1 MPNLKEV
8 RNRIQSVTTTKQI
21 TSAMKLVSASKL
33 RKAQDNILR
42 FRPYASKLREI
53 MNRVASGVDDL
64 PDTGVFARRNPDKIL
79 MVVFSAN
86 RGLCGVFNANIAKK
100 VASLI
105 TEDYNESFKAG
116 KVDFISFGRKAP
128 DLLKK
133 KGCVFARE
141 FNHLIDK
148 PSFDEVAE
156 ICTAIVNEYIAGKY
170 DAIVLVYNQFRNAAQ
185 QVAVNEKLLP
195 FTLES
200 GKQVS
205 GTDYI
210 LEPGREK
217 MFELIVPKTLKLQLY
232 KALLDSI
239 ASEHGA
245 RMTSMHKATDNAT
258 EILKDLRLSYN
269 KARQAAITNEI
280 IEIVSGAEALKG

>member
-1 MPNLKEV
+1 MANLKEV

-53 MNRVASGVDDL
+53 MGRVAAGVDNL
-64 PDTGVFARRNPDKIL
+64 PTDGVFAQRNPDKIL

-86 RGLCGVFNANIAKK
+86 RGLCGVFNANIVKQINH
-100 VASLI
+100 LI
-105 TEDYNESFKAG
+105 EGEYRKSFEAG
-116 KVDFISFGRKAP
+116 KIDFISFGRKAP

-133 KGCVFARE
+133 KGCRFSKDY
-141 FNHLIDK
+141 NHLIDK
-148 PSFDEVAE
+148 PSFEEVSG
-156 ICTAIVNEYIAGKY
+156 ICDNIVKEYIHAKY

-185 QVAVNEKLLP
+185 QVPVSEMLLP
-195 FTLES
+195 FKLES
-200 GKQVS
+200 GKQIA
-205 GTDYI
+205 GNDYI

-217 MFELIVPKTLKLQLY
+217 MFTIIVPKTLKLQLY

>member
-33 RKAQDNILR
+33 RRAQDSILR

-53 MNRVASGVDDL
+53 MLRVAAGVDDL
-64 PDTGVFARRNPDKIL
+64 PNDGVFAKRPVKRVL

-86 RGLCGVFNANIAKK
+86 RGLCGVFNANISKQVMTLLQEKYAE
-100 VASLI
+100 A
-105 TEDYNESFKAG
+105 FAAG
-116 KVDFISFGRKAP
+116 LVDFISFGKKVP
-128 DLLKK
+128 DALKK
-133 KGCVFARE
+133 RGVVFARE
-141 FNHLIDK
+141 FNHLIEK
-148 PSFDEVAE
+148 PGFDEISE
-156 ICTAIVNEYIAGKY
+156 IGNTIINEFIEGKH
-170 DAIVLVYNQFRNAAQ
+170 DEIVLVYNQFKNAAVQ
-185 QVAVNEKLLP
+185 APVNEIFLP
-195 FTLES
+195 FNFASDAEET
-200 GKQVS
+200 G
-205 GTDYI
+205 DYI
-210 LEPGREK
+210 LEPEREK
-217 MFELIVPKTLKLQLY
+217 MFEMLVPKTLRIQLY

-280 IEIVSGAEALKG
+280 IEIVSGAEALNG

>member
-1 MPNLKEV
+1 MANLKEV
-8 RNRIQSVTTTKQI
+8 RNRIQSVGTTKQI

-33 RKAQDNILR
+33 RRAQDSILR

-64 PDTGVFARRNPDKIL
+64 PNDGVFAHRAPDKIL
-79 MVVFSAN
+79 MIVFSGN
-86 RGLCGVFNANIAKK
+86 RGLCGVFNANIAKQ
-100 VASLI
+100 VNMLI
-105 TEDYNESFKAG
+105 EGEYKASFKAG
-116 KVDFISFGRKAP
+116 KIDFISLGKKVP

-133 KGCVFARE
+133 KGCIFSKE
-141 FNHLIDK
+141 YNHLIEK
-148 PSFDEVAE
+148 PSFDEISE
-156 ICTAIVNEYIAGKY
+156 ICNSIVKEYIAGKY
-170 DAIVLVYNQFRNAAQ
+170 DAIVLVYNQFRNAAMQ
-185 QVAVNEKLLP
+185 APTNELLLP
-195 FTLES
+195 FNLHTSKQDS
-200 GKQVS
+200 GS
-205 GTDYI
+205 DYI
-210 LEPGREK
+210 LEPEREK
-217 MFELIVPKTLKLQLY
+217 MFELLVPKTLKLQLY

>member
-1 MPNLKEV
+1 MANLKEV
-8 RNRIQSVTTTKQI
+8 RNRIHSVTTTKQI

-33 RKAQDNILR
+33 RKAQDSILR

-64 PDTGVFARRNPDKIL
+64 PDDGIFVQRNPEKIL

-86 RGLCGVFNANIAKK
+86 RGLCGVFNANISKQ
-100 VASLI
+100 VSSLI
-105 TEDYNESFKAG
+105 DGEYSQSFKAG

-133 KGCVFARE
+133 KGCVFTRE
-141 FNHLIDK
+141 YNYLIEK
-148 PSFDEVAE
+148 PSFEKVSE
-156 ICTAIVNEYIAGKY
+156 ICDGIVQEYIDGKY
-170 DAIVLVYNQFRNAAQ
+170 DVIVLIYNQFKNAAQ
-185 QVAVNEKLLP
+185 QQPVSEILLP
-195 FTLES
+195 FKLDNS
-200 GKQVS
+200 KNIGGS
-205 GTDYI
+205 DYI
-210 LEPGREK
+210 LEPEREN
-217 MFELIVPKTLKLQLY
+217 MFSIIVPKTLKLQLY

-258 EILKDLRLSYN
+258 EILKELRLSYN